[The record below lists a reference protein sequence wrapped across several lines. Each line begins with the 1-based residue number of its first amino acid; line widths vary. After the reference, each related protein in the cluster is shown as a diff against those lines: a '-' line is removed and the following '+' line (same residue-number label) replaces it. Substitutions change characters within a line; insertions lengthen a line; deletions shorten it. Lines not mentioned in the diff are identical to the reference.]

1 MSAKADYNICSTP
14 SYISFDCPICDEHIE
29 IDWDKIAGAFGEGE
43 LYYGNC
49 GAIMC
54 QNCGHDIELGDVE
67 YD

>member
-1 MSAKADYNICSTP
+1 MIEKADYVICSTP
-14 SYISFDCPICDEHIE
+14 SYISFDCPRCDEHIE
-29 IDWDKIAGAFGEGE
+29 IEWEKVKSAFGNE